1 MVMELDILLTEQGK
15 ITFAPKSVYEEI
27 AQNVKTICTT
37 PKYSVPLD
45 RSFGI
50 DADFIDRP
58 TPKAKAQIQ
67 AEIIQAIRK
76 YEPRCKV
83 SKVSFEEDLDGK
95 LDVKVRIAINR

>member
-1 MVMELDILLTEQGK
+1 MELDILLTDQNK
-15 ITFAPKSVYEEI
+15 ITFAPKNVYEEI

-37 PKYSVPLD
+37 SKYSVPMD
-45 RSFGI
+45 RNFGV
-50 DADFIDRP
+50 DVNFIDKP

-67 AEIIQAIRK
+67 AEIVQAIRK

-95 LDVKVRIAINR
+95 LSVKVRIAINR

>member
-1 MVMELDILLTEQGK
+1 MELDILLTEQDK
-15 ITFAPKSVYEEI
+15 ITFAPKSVYDEI

-58 TPKAKAQIQ
+58 TPKAKTQIQ
-67 AEIIQAIRK
+67 VEIIQAIRK

-83 SKVSFEEDLDGK
+83 VKVGFSEDMDGK
-95 LDVKVRIAINR
+95 LSVKVRIAFNR